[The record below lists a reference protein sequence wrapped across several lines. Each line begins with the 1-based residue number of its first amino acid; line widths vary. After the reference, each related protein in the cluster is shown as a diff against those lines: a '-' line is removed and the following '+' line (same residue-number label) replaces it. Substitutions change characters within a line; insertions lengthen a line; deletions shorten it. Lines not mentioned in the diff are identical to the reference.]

1 MATTNIVAST
11 SKFHIYSSFT
21 LSQDD
26 VHALTLLYAP
36 LIGNDAF
43 TLYMGL
49 NALLERNNLKSEEII
64 HQDLFDIYSLKPV
77 DFMRSKN
84 KLEKTLTSGD
94 EGGKGSALEQIGK
107 IDERIRK
114 VRIDLGK
121 EKAILK
127 RMGEMEQK
135 EQKAEMAMAGK
146 SLRNNAGQKKNLQKE
161 GERLSVM
168 QI

>member
-84 KLEKTLTSGD
+84 KLEGIGLLLTYEKMGTIYMCCCHPYPLKTL
-94 EGGKGSALEQIGK
+94 
-107 IDERIRK
+107 
-114 VRIDLGK
+114 
-121 EKAILK
+121 
-127 RMGEMEQK
+127 
-135 EQKAEMAMAGK
+135 
-146 SLRNNAGQKKNLQKE
+146 
-161 GERLSVM
+161 
-168 QI
+168 